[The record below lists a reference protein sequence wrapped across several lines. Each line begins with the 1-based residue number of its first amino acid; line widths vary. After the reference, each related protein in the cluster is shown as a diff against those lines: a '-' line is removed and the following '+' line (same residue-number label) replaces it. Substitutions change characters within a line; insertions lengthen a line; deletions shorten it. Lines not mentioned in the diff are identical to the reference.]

1 MVFLQ
6 TILRNHSKKSKIGTL
21 SERLGIGLQNRL
33 EQFDSARYLFFYAYN
48 IRLPLTHILV
58 RRQSQTKWKQ
68 S

>member
-33 EQFDSARYLFFYAYN
+33 EQFDSARYLFF
-48 IRLPLTHILV
+48 LCL
-58 RRQSQTKWKQ
+58 
-68 S
+68 